1 MIEGLTSFFV
11 QWGLL
16 GLFMGSF
23 LAGSLIP
30 FSSEALLIACVGAL
44 HMDPTACL
52 LVALAGN
59 VSGGMTCYW
68 LGRMGKIEWI
78 ERFTSVNQAKLDKA
92 LHFMKNRGA
101 WMGFFAFIPMLG
113 TAITVALG
121 YVRSNVWIVLLTMTI
136 GKFLR
141 YLFIVWGSLKLISLI

>member
-1 MIEGLTSFFV
+1 MLDSLVAFFAHWGY
-11 QWGLL
+11 WGL
-16 GLFMGSF
+16 FAGSF

-30 FSSEALLIACVGAL
+30 FSSEALLIACVGPL
-44 HMDPTACL
+44 HLDAVNCL
-52 LVALAGN
+52 FVALAGN

-68 LGRMGKIEWI
+68 VGRQGKIEWI
-78 ERFTSVNQAKLDKA
+78 ERFTRVNQEKLDRA
-92 LHFMKNRGA
+92 LRFMKNRGA

-121 YVRSNVWIVLLTMTI
+121 YVRSNPVIVFLTMTL

-141 YLFIVWGSLKLISLI
+141 YAFIIWGSLKLISLI